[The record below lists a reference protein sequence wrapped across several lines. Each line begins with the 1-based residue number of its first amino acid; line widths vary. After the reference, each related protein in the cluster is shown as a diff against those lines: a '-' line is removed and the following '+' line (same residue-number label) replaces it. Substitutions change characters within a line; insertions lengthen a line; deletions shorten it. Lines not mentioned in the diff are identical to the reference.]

1 MSACV
6 PSAPRYILCVDATAP
21 RTWTYTQT
29 HTHTNKSTAWH
40 EHDAIERQLR
50 LSSPKRC
57 LATGTNRNI
66 KRAHGVVVSHPLRMR
81 KALGSIPSG
90 SICQD
95 LILLPCVFAYTR
107 GLCHNTEHQRQTL
120 KGANVFLEKTDLTLV
135 VVLTPRRAEHT
146 KQEFAEP
153 YPFTQATAVPATN
166 FVRHMIQNRIH
177 APLQQSLVAWFEWC
191 SWLLAVWA
199 DSYMPACKKI
209 FTTSVRA
216 SAAGPYV
223 DVAFDGGLPSS
234 YMLRPEWPR
243 QRDRVAKVMD

>member
-1 MSACV
+1 
-6 PSAPRYILCVDATAP
+6 
-21 RTWTYTQT
+21 
-29 HTHTNKSTAWH
+29 
-40 EHDAIERQLR
+40 
-50 LSSPKRC
+50 
-57 LATGTNRNI
+57 
-66 KRAHGVVVSHPLRMR
+66 MR

-166 FVRHMIQNRIH
+166 FVRHMIQNRNSRTL
-177 APLQQSLVAWFEWC
+177 AAVTRGVVRVVLLVI
-191 SWLLAVWA
+191 S
-199 DSYMPACKKI
+199 
-209 FTTSVRA
+209 
-216 SAAGPYV
+216 
-223 DVAFDGGLPSS
+223 
-234 YMLRPEWPR
+234 
-243 QRDRVAKVMD
+243 RVG

>member
-1 MSACV
+1 MRRRHAHGHIHK
-6 PSAPRYILCVDATAP
+6 R
-21 RTWTYTQT
+21 
-29 HTHTNKSTAWH
+29 THTNKSTAWH

-120 KGANVFLEKTDLTLV
+120 KGANVFLEKTTLPW
-135 VVLTPRRAEHT
+135 LWCSHREGLNIQSKSLRSRTLSLKPQLSPRR
-146 KQEFAEP
+146 
-153 YPFTQATAVPATN
+153 
-166 FVRHMIQNRIH
+166 
-177 APLQQSLVAWFEWC
+177 
-191 SWLLAVWA
+191 
-199 DSYMPACKKI
+199 
-209 FTTSVRA
+209 TS
-216 SAAGPYV
+216 
-223 DVAFDGGLPSS
+223 FDT
-234 YMLRPEWPR
+234 
-243 QRDRVAKVMD
+243 